1 MANGGTLA
9 DVLSGQRYQKTV
21 LIICIVALLFIE
33 IAVFIAALNSSGKKS
48 RVIIYDKNGYKVFET
63 EGTTLSAYEKVVFEN
78 NFGPLSNYHIKI
90 ESEKIPFPFRAWL
103 AAAVGIPIGLV
114 LIIAFIIKAY
124 LALLYG
130 DSGGEVRE
138 EARPRGAVGS
148 FFSQATRISIFP
160 LGVTVLILV
169 LLMWMVPNFLGEFAR
184 LSVNTIR
191 EFKWFFLGVSIFLAA
206 LICWVIYLRYKLSK
220 QAIENEKDI
229 EKYRLEIKLL
239 EEKKDKQLLLE

>member
-21 LIICIVALLFIE
+21 LIICIVVLLFIE
-33 IAVFIAALNSSGKKS
+33 IAVFVAALNSSGKKS
-48 RVIIYDKNGYKVFET
+48 RVIVYDKNGYKVFET
-63 EGTTLSAYEKVVFEN
+63 EGTTLSTYEKVVFEN

-90 ESEKIPFPFRAWL
+90 ETEKIPFPFRAWL

-130 DSGGEVRE
+130 DGEEESDSG
-138 EARPRGAVGS
+138 ARSRGALGS
-148 FFSQATRISIFP
+148 FLSQATRVSVFP
-160 LGVTVLILV
+160 LGLAILVLV
-169 LLMWMVPNFLGEFAR
+169 LLMWMVPNFVGEFAK
-184 LSVNTIR
+184 LSVKTIR
-191 EFKWFFLGVSIFLAA
+191 EFKWFFLGVCVFLGA

>member
-1 MANGGTLA
+1 MAKSGTLA

-21 LIICIVALLFIE
+21 LIICIITLLFIE

-48 RVIIYDKNGYKVFET
+48 RVIVYDRNGYKVFET
-63 EGTTLSAYEKVVFEN
+63 DGTTLSTYEKVVFEN

-90 ESEKIPFPFRAWL
+90 ESEKIPFPFRAWF
-103 AAAVGIPIGLV
+103 AAAVGIPVGLV

-130 DSGGEVRE
+130 DSGNESGSE
-138 EARPRGAVGS
+138 EKPTGVMGS
-148 FFSQATRISIFP
+148 FLSQATKVSVFP
-160 LGVTVLILV
+160 LGIVVLVLV

-184 LSVNTIR
+184 LSVKTIK
-191 EFKWFFLGVSIFLAA
+191 EFKWFFLGVSIFLGA

>member
-1 MANGGTLA
+1 MANSGTLA

-21 LIICIVALLFIE
+21 LIICIVVLFFIE
-33 IAVFIAALNSSGKKS
+33 IAVFVAALNSSGKKS
-48 RVIIYDKNGYKVFET
+48 RVIVYDKNGYKVFET
-63 EGTTLSAYEKVVFEN
+63 DGTTLSTYEKVVFEN

-90 ESEKIPFPFRAWL
+90 ETEKIPFPFRAWL

-130 DSGGEVRE
+130 GGEGENDSG
-138 EARPRGAVGS
+138 ARSRGALGS
-148 FFSQATRISIFP
+148 FLSQATKVSVFP
-160 LGVTVLILV
+160 LGLAILVLV
-169 LLMWMVPNFLGEFAR
+169 LLMWMVPNFVGEFAK
-184 LSVNTIR
+184 LSVKTIK
-191 EFKWFFLGVSIFLAA
+191 EFKWFFLGVSVFLGA

>member
-1 MANGGTLA
+1 MAKSGTLA

-21 LIICIVALLFIE
+21 LIICIVVFLFIE
-33 IAVFIAALNSSGKKS
+33 IAVFIAALNNSGKKS
-48 RVIIYDKNGYKVFET
+48 RVIVYDKNGYKVFET
-63 EGTTLSAYEKVVFEN
+63 EGTTLSTYEKVVFEN
-78 NFGPLSNYHIKI
+78 NFGPLSKYHIKI
-90 ESEKIPFPFRAWL
+90 ETEKIPFPFRAWL

-130 DSGGEVRE
+130 DSGSEASTE
-138 EARPRGAVGS
+138 EKAHGAMGS
-148 FFSQATRISIFP
+148 FLSQATRISVFP
-160 LGVTVLILV
+160 LGVAVLVLV

-184 LSVNTIR
+184 LSVNTIK
-191 EFKWFFLGVSIFLAA
+191 EFKWFFLGVTIFLGA

>member
-48 RVIIYDKNGYKVFET
+48 RVIVYDKNGYKVFET
-63 EGTTLSAYEKVVFEN
+63 DGTTLSTYEKVVFEN

-90 ESEKIPFPFRAWL
+90 ESEKIPFPFRAWFT
-103 AAAVGIPIGLV
+103 AAVGIPVGLV

-130 DSGGEVRE
+130 DSGGESFSE
-138 EARPRGAVGS
+138 SKSSGTLGS
-148 FFSQATRISIFP
+148 FLSQATKVSIFP
-160 LGVTVLILV
+160 LGIAVLVIV

-184 LSVNTIR
+184 LSVNTIK
-191 EFKWFFLGVSIFLAA
+191 EFKWFFLGVSVFLAG
-206 LICWVIYLRYKLSK
+206 LVCWVIYLRYKRSK

-229 EKYRLEIKLL
+229 EKYRLEMKLL
-239 EEKKDKQLLLE
+239 EEKMDKQLLLE

>member
-48 RVIIYDKNGYKVFET
+48 RVIVYDKNGYKVFET
-63 EGTTLSAYEKVVFEN
+63 DGTTLSTYEKVVFEN

-90 ESEKIPFPFRAWL
+90 ESEKIPFPFRAWF
-103 AAAVGIPIGLV
+103 AAAVGIPVGLV

-130 DSGGEVRE
+130 DSGGE
-138 EARPRGAVGS
+138 S
-148 FFSQATRISIFP
+148 F
-160 LGVTVLILV
+160 
-169 LLMWMVPNFLGEFAR
+169 
-184 LSVNTIR
+184 
-191 EFKWFFLGVSIFLAA
+191 
-206 LICWVIYLRYKLSK
+206 
-220 QAIENEKDI
+220 
-229 EKYRLEIKLL
+229 
-239 EEKKDKQLLLE
+239 